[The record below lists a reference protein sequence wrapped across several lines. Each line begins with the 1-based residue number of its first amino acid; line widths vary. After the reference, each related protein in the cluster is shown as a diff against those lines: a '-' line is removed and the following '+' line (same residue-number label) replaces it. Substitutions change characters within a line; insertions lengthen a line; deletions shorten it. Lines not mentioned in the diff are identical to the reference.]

1 MLGGALTEL
10 DLKLAKAKNWDA
22 GSSTYGHF
30 STLLQKIAL
39 KQTEVETQH
48 GYVALVDEMVTRST
62 LMTPNAQMSAL
73 VKQLRKAS
81 DTEHKTLKKMV
92 SNTLIKRFT
101 RSNSILIIVHRA
113 EKTLKKKFTDV
124 NSSISDGPFF
134 ATMEQSLKACKVIRQ
149 AYQGGTFVG
158 NHVHKLLKV
167 IKVLK
172 LYAIL
177 NIANSL

>member
-1 MLGGALTEL
+1 MCIPGLHLTLGIYDRIWCLLGGALTEL
-10 DLKLAKAKNWDA
+10 DLKLAKAKNGGA

-39 KQTEVETQH
+39 KQTEVETQR

-101 RSNSILIIVHRA
+101 
-113 EKTLKKKFTDV
+113 
-124 NSSISDGPFF
+124 
-134 ATMEQSLKACKVIRQ
+134 Q
-149 AYQGGTFVG
+149 
-158 NHVHKLLKV
+158 
-167 IKVLK
+167 
-172 LYAIL
+172 
-177 NIANSL
+177 